1 MPTVADEPRVARSI
15 PQPLPQPHA
24 AVDGQRFLLRGI
36 PWSGYEAMLA
46 ILDERPIRVTY
57 DRGDLEL
64 MSPSIPHEE
73 VGRLLGL
80 FVQALAEELGFP
92 CLGLKSAT
100 WRKRLEERGLEADE
114 SFYLANAER
123 IVALGKKIDLE
134 FDPPPDLCIE
144 VEITRSALQR
154 MPIYAALGVPEVWRH
169 DGETLKVATLGP
181 DRTYFYGDQSPSMPF
196 LPIAEVVR
204 LVALA
209 EGMEHARWGRMVRSW
224 IRKTLP
230 PIGDRPD
237 DVAD

>member
-1 MPTVADEPRVARSI
+1 MPTVAEKPRVARI
-15 PQPLPQPHA
+15 IPLPLPL
-24 AVDGQRFLLRGI
+24 VDGQRFLI
-36 PWSGYEAMLA
+36 HNVPWSGYEAMLA
-46 ILDERPIRVTY
+46 ILGDRPIRVTY

-64 MSPSIPHEE
+64 MSPSIAHEE
-73 VGRLLGL
+73 SGRLLGL

-100 WRKRLEERGLEADE
+100 WRRRLEERGLEADE

-123 IVALGKKIDLE
+123 IVALGKKVDLNVN
-134 FDPPPDLCIE
+134 PPPDLCIE
-144 VEITRSALQR
+144 VEITRSALER
-154 MPIYAALGVPEVWRH
+154 MPIYEALGVPEVWRY
-169 DGETLKVATLGP
+169 DGETLRVAALGP
-181 DRTYFYGDQSPSMPF
+181 DGTYSYGDQSPSMPF

-209 EGMEHARWGRMVRSW
+209 EGMEHARWGRMIRSW
-224 IRKTLP
+224 IRHNLP